1 MLEVDCRNDY
11 ALDDHF
17 ERRMLSTLD
26 LGTKH
31 LRIESCGVVPGTG
44 LGFQI
49 VESAS
54 GQVAEVLEKGLE
66 LAKKR
71 V

>member
-1 MLEVDCRNDY
+1 MLDVDCRNDC
-11 ALDDHF
+11 AFDDHF
-17 ERRMLSTLD
+17 ESRMLSNFD

-31 LRIESCGVVPGTG
+31 LRIESCGVVPETG
-44 LGFQI
+44 LGFQV

>member
-1 MLEVDCRNDY
+1 
-11 ALDDHF
+11 
-17 ERRMLSTLD
+17 

-31 LRIESCGVVPGTG
+31 LRVERCGVVPETG
-44 LGFQI
+44 LGFQV